1 MLRFVLQLVWIV
13 FVYFFVKE
21 NNKKTEYQ
29 GNPILYALL
38 TFAIG
43 FFGALGFYYGN
54 KSNKEGKVAQ
64 KFIGYGVG
72 IFFTMINILILFV

>member
-1 MLRFVLQLVWIV
+1 MLTLLNLVWII
-13 FVYFFVKE
+13 FMYFFVKE

-29 GNPILYALL
+29 SNPILYALL
-38 TFAIG
+38 TFEIG

-54 KSNKEGKVAQ
+54 KFNKEDKVPQ

-72 IFFTMINILILFV
+72 IFFTMINILVLFV

>member
-1 MLRFVLQLVWIV
+1 MLSFVLQLVWIV

-38 TFAIG
+38 TFVIG
-43 FFGALGFYYGN
+43 FFG
-54 KSNKEGKVAQ
+54 SCIGK
-64 KFIGYGVG
+64 FC
-72 IFFTMINILILFV
+72 FFNSR

>member
-1 MLRFVLQLVWIV
+1 MSIILNLVWIV
-13 FVYFFVKE
+13 FMYFFVEE

-29 GNPILYALL
+29 GNPIVYALF

-54 KSNKEGKVAQ
+54 KFNKEDKVPQ

-72 IFFTMINILILFV
+72 IFFTMFNIIVLFI